1 MIGTFDVVH
10 LHSVFLFPTWAG
22 ARAAARAGVPYV
34 LSPRG
39 MLDGDLIKRR
49 SAAIKRTWIRLI
61 ERRNLAQ
68 AARIH
73 VTSEEERRALVDL
86 GLSLAPTAII
96 PNGVDAPISFQPDIV
111 SMDVRRLVTQ
121 GFDVLSFGRISWKKG
136 LNRLIEAA
144 AEIPGVR
151 VLVAG
156 HDEDGLATKLRK
168 LAVECGVG
176 DRVLFLPRQLSGPDK
191 EALFASARL
200 FALPSLSENFGNVVA
215 EAMIRGLPVLV
226 SDRVGAA
233 DVVEASG
240 GGVVVRGGEQSFS
253 AALVGI
259 LESKERLAVMGAA
272 GANYA
277 REQLDWR
284 RIARHFENLYEE
296 VSVAGRRG
304 DQQLRAAAISL

>member
-1 MIGTFDVVH
+1 
-10 LHSVFLFPTWAG
+10 
-22 ARAAARAGVPYV
+22 
-34 LSPRG
+34 
-39 MLDGDLIKRR
+39 MLVGDLIKRR
-49 SAAIKRTWIRLI
+49 SAAIKWTWIRLI

-73 VTSEEERRALVDL
+73 VTSEEERRTLVDL
-86 GLSLAPTAII
+86 GLSLAPTVVI
-96 PNGVDAPISFQPDIV
+96 PNGVDAPISFSPDTV

-136 LNRLIEAA
+136 LDQLIQAA

-156 HDEDGLATKLRK
+156 HDEEGLAAKLRK
-168 LAVECGVG
+168 LAAECGVS
-176 DRVLFLPRQLSGPDK
+176 DRALFLPRQITGPDK
-191 EALFASARL
+191 EALFASARVL
-200 FALPSLSENFGNVVA
+200 ALPSLSENFGNVIA

-240 GGVVVRGGEQSFS
+240 GGIVVRGGQQSFS

-259 LESKERLAVMGAA
+259 LESKEQLAIMGAA
-272 GANYA
+272 GTNYA
-277 REQLDWR
+277 REKLTWR
-284 RIARHFENLYEE
+284 RTARHFEGLYEE
-296 VSVAGRRG
+296 LSAAGRMG
-304 DQQLRAAAISL
+304 DQQRQPGAISL